1 MSCNFSSNGIIS
13 RTIQLISYRKI
24 VRKFARIIEFIAAM
38 KRYLLTSVDSNF

>member
-13 RTIQLISYRKI
+13 RIIQLIFYRRTF
-24 VRKFARIIEFIAAM
+24 VLYIIEFIAAM